1 MEIRNT
7 SLNHRVVTLALIA
20 ATALAV
26 TLAGGGFSPA
36 AGQDPGGRQA
46 LEIMALSA
54 TTDVSVLRRL
64 DAQVDALVRADALA
78 LASRWPDPSLP
89 GHVHESFRQ
98 FHAGV
103 PVYGGGLSRQLA
115 TGVIVSIFGTIY
127 QALDL
132 DTTPWLP
139 PDEALALI
147 EQQAGTGPATDQP
160 PTLVILPTPR
170 DTYVLAY
177 HATMRNAR
185 TYFLDAHSGAIVHV
199 EDEVVA
205 QAAVGAGMGITG
217 SRQKV
222 SASAAGGGF
231 EAYDRLR
238 PAEIVTL
245 DMRRDKSRL
254 DALLDPRG
262 DTWVPSDIA
271 RDADNVWSDP
281 AVVDAHA
288 YVGLTYD
295 YLAQRQGWHGVDG
308 RNGRILTLVNNAFR
322 NAFYAPPPFG
332 PEGTGAF
339 VFGEEHDGTPI
350 VSADVVAHELMHGVT
365 EVAVRHRT
373 GDGLLDHYTSTR
385 GPSSFTVEGQTY
397 RCDFAFPGPVPMG
410 RRLTFLCDDEGR
422 FRLLSNEGGAV
433 HEAYSDIIGTAVE
446 FSVHAPGVGPLRAD
460 YVMGEDTG
468 RTTRSLEDPRAIA
481 VTLYRGVFRYP
492 DAMGRDVRFIA
503 VSDGQTIYD
512 FGVCVVEGQILL
524 ALECDNGG
532 VHWNSTILSHAFY
545 LAIEGGQNRATGRTV
560 QGVGGANRHDVER
573 AFFRAMT
580 HLMPARTTFPL
591 TAAVIRQ
598 SAVDLFGTDS
608 ATHRAVDQALYA
620 VGL

>member
-1 MEIRNT
+1 MEIQNK
-7 SLNHRVVTLALIA
+7 SLNHRFVTLALIA

-36 AGQDPGGRQA
+36 AGQEPASRQA

-103 PVYGGGLSRQLA
+103 PVYGGGISRQLA

-127 QALDL
+127 QAIDL

-160 PTLVILPTPR
+160 PRLVILPTPR

-177 HATMRNAR
+177 HATMCNAR

-199 EDEVVA
+199 EDEVDA

-222 SASAAGGGF
+222 SASAAGWGF

-245 DMRRDKSRL
+245 DMRRDASRL

-295 YLAQRQGWHGVDG
+295 YLATRQGWHGVDG
-308 RNGRILTLVNNAFR
+308 RNGRILSLVNNAFH

-332 PEGTGAF
+332 PEGT
-339 VFGEEHDGTPI
+339 P
-350 VSADVVAHELMHGVT
+350 
-365 EVAVRHRT
+365 
-373 GDGLLDHYTSTR
+373 
-385 GPSSFTVEGQTY
+385 GPSSSARRTT
-397 RCDFAFPGPVPMG
+397 G
-410 RRLTFLCDDEGR
+410 RRLCR
-422 FRLLSNEGGAV
+422 PMWS
-433 HEAYSDIIGTAVE
+433 
-446 FSVHAPGVGPLRAD
+446 
-460 YVMGEDTG
+460 
-468 RTTRSLEDPRAIA
+468 RT
-481 VTLYRGVFRYP
+481 
-492 DAMGRDVRFIA
+492 
-503 VSDGQTIYD
+503 
-512 FGVCVVEGQILL
+512 
-524 ALECDNGG
+524 N
-532 VHWNSTILSHAFY
+532 
-545 LAIEGGQNRATGRTV
+545 
-560 QGVGGANRHDVER
+560 
-573 AFFRAMT
+573 
-580 HLMPARTTFPL
+580 
-591 TAAVIRQ
+591 
-598 SAVDLFGTDS
+598 
-608 ATHRAVDQALYA
+608 
-620 VGL
+620 

>member
-1 MEIRNT
+1 
-7 SLNHRVVTLALIA
+7 
-20 ATALAV
+20 
-26 TLAGGGFSPA
+26 
-36 AGQDPGGRQA
+36 
-46 LEIMALSA
+46 
-54 TTDVSVLRRL
+54 
-64 DAQVDALVRADALA
+64 
-78 LASRWPDPSLP
+78 
-89 GHVHESFRQ
+89 
-98 FHAGV
+98 
-103 PVYGGGLSRQLA
+103 
-115 TGVIVSIFGTIY
+115 
-127 QALDL
+127 
-132 DTTPWLP
+132 
-139 PDEALALI
+139 
-147 EQQAGTGPATDQP
+147 
-160 PTLVILPTPR
+160 
-170 DTYVLAY
+170 
-177 HATMRNAR
+177 MRNAR
-185 TYFLDAHSGAIVHV
+185 TYFLDAHSGAIVQV
-199 EDEVVA
+199 EDEVHA

-217 SRQKV
+217 SPQKV

-245 DMRRDKSRL
+245 DMRRDASRL

-288 YVGLTYD
+288 YVGVTYD
-295 YLAQRQGWHGVDG
+295 YLATRQGWHGVDG
-308 RNGRILTLVNNAFR
+308 RNGRILSLVNNAFR

-339 VFGEEHDGTPI
+339 VFGEEDDGTPI
-350 VSADVVAHELMHGVT
+350 VSADVVAHEIMHGVT

-373 GDGLLDHYTSTR
+373 GDGLLDHYTR
-385 GPSSFTVEGQTY
+385 FPSGS
-397 RCDFAFPGPVPMG
+397 RCHPGPVELHRRGPDVKVSAATLPFLGLAQWGRGPVGKTAVVGIKDRATKRVRAAVVANTDASTLQGFVTDSTKPDAMVYTDGEAGYVGLPRHEAVRHTVGEYVRGMAHTNGVG

-446 FSVHAPGVGPLRAD
+446 FSVHAPGAGPLRAD
-460 YVMGEDTG
+460 YVLGEDTG

-481 VTLYRGVFRYP
+481 VTLYRGAFRYP
-492 DAMGRDVRFIA
+492 DAIGRDVRFIA
-503 VSDGQTIYD
+503 LSDGQTISD
-512 FGVCVVEGQILL
+512 TGVCVVEGQILI
-524 ALECDNGG
+524 AFGCDNGG

-545 LAIEGGQNRATGRTV
+545 LAIEGGQNRTTGRTV
-560 QGVGGANRHDVER
+560 QGVGALDSANRHDVER
-573 AFFRAMT
+573 AFFRSTAMT

-598 SAVDLFGTDS
+598 SAVDLFGVGS
-608 ATHRAVDQALYA
+608 AIHRAVDQALYA

>member
-1 MEIRNT
+1 
-7 SLNHRVVTLALIA
+7 
-20 ATALAV
+20 
-26 TLAGGGFSPA
+26 
-36 AGQDPGGRQA
+36 
-46 LEIMALSA
+46 
-54 TTDVSVLRRL
+54 
-64 DAQVDALVRADALA
+64 
-78 LASRWPDPSLP
+78 
-89 GHVHESFRQ
+89 
-98 FHAGV
+98 
-103 PVYGGGLSRQLA
+103 
-115 TGVIVSIFGTIY
+115 
-127 QALDL
+127 
-132 DTTPWLP
+132 
-139 PDEALALI
+139 
-147 EQQAGTGPATDQP
+147 
-160 PTLVILPTPR
+160 
-170 DTYVLAY
+170 
-177 HATMRNAR
+177 MREPI
-185 TYFLDAHSGAIVHV
+185 FLDAHSGAIVQV
-199 EDEVVA
+199 EDEVDA

-217 SRQKV
+217 SDQKV

-245 DMRRDKSRL
+245 DMRRDASRL

-295 YLAQRQGWHGVDG
+295 YLATRQGWHGVDG
-308 RNGRILTLVNNAFR
+308 RNGRILSLVNNAFR

-339 VFGEEHDGTPI
+339 VFGEEDDGTPI

-373 GDGLLDHYTSTR
+373 GDGLLDHYTATR

-397 RCDFAFPGPVPMG
+397 RCDFAFPVPGPMG

-446 FSVHAPGVGPLRAD
+446 FSVHAPGAGPLRAD

-468 RTTRSLEDPRAIA
+468 RTIRSLEDPRAIA
-481 VTLYRGVFRYP
+481 VTLYGGAFRYP
-492 DAMGRDVRFIA
+492 DAIGRDVRFIA

-545 LAIEGGQNRATGRTV
+545 LAIEGGQNRTTGRTV